1 MILTDYRF
9 LLDVHETTSQI
20 SLSFKQGDTGRVLY
34 ITLTENGDI
43 FNIPQNCVAV
53 FTALKPDG
61 TIIFNDCEING
72 NEIVYTHTAQTAA
85 VSGKVD
91 CELRL
96 YGAGNTLLT
105 SPHFTIFVHPT
116 VYFDQI
122 ESKDEINTL
131 TNLISE
137 ASTKLANGEFVPK
150 ISVGTVSTLPAGS
163 AASVEVAGTA
173 EAPVLNFGIPMGPE
187 GQAETLI
194 PDTELKPD
202 STKPVQNL
210 VIYNA
215 VEEQK
220 AAFEEHRDSKEN
232 PHAVTKSQVGLGNVD
247 NTSDANKPVSTA
259 QAEALGNKVDKVSGK
274 GLSAND
280 FTNAYKEKLDGI
292 AAGANKYT
300 LPVGGSAIG
309 GVKNGGDISIA
320 SNGNMTVNDGS
331 VTRAK
336 LAQDALYSP
345 MSATGS
351 AAAYTITLNDLG
363 KTVSPSSGASSVD
376 VVFTLPADVSA
387 AMPFGAEIAVLYRY
401 GKSLKIKFESGARS
415 AIVGD
420 TGFVDNR
427 TYQIPERFG
436 MVALKKVDYSSSSN
450 VQYWLVTGNVE
461 VVS

>member
-131 TNLISE
+131 TNLIYE
-137 ASTKLANGEFVPK
+137 ASTKLANGDFVPK
-150 ISVGTVSTLPAGS
+150 ISVGHVITLPAGS
-163 AASVEVAGTA
+163 MATVEMTGTA
-173 EAPVLNFGIPMGPE
+173 CAPILNFAIPQGDE

-194 PDTELKPD
+194 PDTEINAN
-202 STKPVQNL
+202 STKPVQNK
-210 VIYNA
+210 VIKEALDKKADRVEVPRVAIGTDEPENGPSLWFNTNYALSGTSAAMLSLRDDETGAA
-215 VEEQK
+215 VM
-220 AAFEEHRDSKEN
+220 
-232 PHAVTKSQVGLGNVD
+232 LNVD
-247 NTSDANKPVSTA
+247 GEDYGV
-259 QAEALGNKVDKVSGK
+259 
-274 GLSAND
+274 
-280 FTNAYKEKLDGI
+280 TNSSI
-292 AAGANKYT
+292 
-300 LPVGGSAIG
+300 
-309 GVKNGGDISIA
+309 NG
-320 SNGNMTVNDGS
+320 
-331 VTRAK
+331 
-336 LAQDALYSP
+336 
-345 MSATGS
+345 
-351 AAAYTITLNDLG
+351 
-363 KTVSPSSGASSVD
+363 SPSSQAYD
-376 VVFTLPADVSA
+376 FTIL
-387 AMPFGAEIAVLYRY
+387 
-401 GKSLKIKFESGARS
+401 
-415 AIVGD
+415 
-420 TGFVDNR
+420 
-427 TYQIPERFG
+427 
-436 MVALKKVDYSSSSN
+436 
-450 VQYWLVTGNVE
+450 
-461 VVS
+461 